1 MCGPVLARTLNP
13 PTDWRR
19 SKAGE
24 GPTVNVRGIARLGT
38 LAVGLGIGTAWAH
51 TPVASADSSADWS
64 STIDSLLSGASPAPA
79 TPIDLDISF
88 DGYTIYAGGGSAD
101 AITNTG
107 DYSLAIAY
115 GADAYAATGGTGDVA
130 VADGS
135 GALAWAVGGTGDV
148 SEAVGTNADAWAGG
162 YGEGVTGADY
172 DTAIDI
178 GNNSVPAAYGTD
190 IGAYAGNS
198 GLAGGTDG
206 GTGVHDTAIDIG
218 NNTNDSGGDGSNDG
232 AFAGAGGLGNGSGDG
247 NSDTAIDVGNNSGS
261 GFDGSFAV
269 EGNGNYASESGDGTG
284 PGDYIYAG
292 QGNDN
297 TAIGAGDT
305 LGVDAY
311 GGNDNYAYV
320 DGPTDST
327 ALAYDGDSNIAYV
340 SDPFGAGGSPDS
352 AVAGG
357 SGFSNDLAEV
367 LFAHGNATADTAPL
381 LYDIISLFGNF
392 SGSL

>member
-1 MCGPVLARTLNP
+1 M
-13 PTDWRR
+13 
-19 SKAGE
+19 
-24 GPTVNVRGIARLGT
+24 VNVHGMARLGV
-38 LAVGLGIGTAWAH
+38 LAVGLGIGAAWAH
-51 TPVASADSSADWS
+51 TPIASADSSTDWLS
-64 STIDSLLSGASPAPA
+64 SIDSLLSGASPAPA
-79 TPIDLDISF
+79 TPIDLVISF
-88 DGYTIYAGGGSAD
+88 DGYTIYDGLGSAE
-101 AITNTG
+101 AVTTTG

-115 GADAYAATGGTGDVA
+115 GADAYAAAGGTGGMA

-135 GALAWAVGGTGDV
+135 GALAWAVGGNGDV
-148 SEAVGTNADAWAGG
+148 AEAVGTNADAWAGAANMISS
-162 YGEGVTGADY
+162 GADY

-178 GNNSVPAAYGTD
+178 GNNSVPAAYGSD
-190 IGAYAGNS
+190 QGAYAGWSN
-198 GLAGGTDG
+198 LNDGGTDG

-218 NNTNDSGGDGSNDG
+218 NNTGNGGVDNSDG

-247 NSDTAIDVGNNSGS
+247 NNDTAIDVGNNSG
-261 GFDGSFAV
+261 GFDGAFSV
-269 EGNGNYASESGDGTG
+269 EGNGNYASESGNGTG

-340 SDPFGAGGSPDS
+340 SDPFGAAGPPDS

-357 SGFSNDLAEV
+357 GFSNDLAEV
-367 LFAHGNATADTAPL
+367 LLAHGNATADTANL
-381 LYDIISLFGNF
+381 LYDIVSLFGNF
-392 SGSL
+392 TGSL

>member
-1 MCGPVLARTLNP
+1 M
-13 PTDWRR
+13 
-19 SKAGE
+19 
-24 GPTVNVRGIARLGT
+24 VNVHGVARLGV
-38 LAVGLGIGTAWAH
+38 LAVGLGIGTGWAH
-51 TPVASADSSADWS
+51 APLASADSSSDWLS
-64 STIDSLLSGASPAPA
+64 SIDSLLSGASPAPA
-79 TPIDLDISF
+79 TPLDLSISF
-88 DGYTIYAGGGSAD
+88 DGYSIYNGGGSAEAD
-101 AITNTG
+101 TNTG

-115 GADAYAATGGTGDVA
+115 GDNATAIAGSTGGVAVADGADAYAGAGTLGTGDVA

-135 GALAWAVGGTGDV
+135 GALAWAAGGNGDV
-148 SEAVGTNADAWAGG
+148 AEAVGTNADAWAGAAG
-162 YGEGVTGADY
+162 MGVTGADY

-178 GNNSVPAAYGTD
+178 GNNSVPATYGTD

-198 GLAGGTDG
+198 DLAGGTDG

-218 NNTNDSGGDGSNDG
+218 TNTNDSGGDVSNDG

-340 SDPFGAGGSPDS
+340 SDPFDAAGSPDS
-352 AVAGG
+352 AVAGD
-357 SGFSNDLAEV
+357 GFSNDLAEV
-367 LFAHGNATADTAPL
+367 LFAHGNATADTANL
-381 LYDIISLFGNF
+381 LYDIVSLFGNF
-392 SGSL
+392 TGSL

>member
-1 MCGPVLARTLNP
+1 M
-13 PTDWRR
+13 
-19 SKAGE
+19 
-24 GPTVNVRGIARLGT
+24 VNVHGMARLGV
-38 LAVGLGIGTAWAH
+38 LAVGLGIGAGWAH
-51 TPVASADSSADWS
+51 MPVASADSSGDWLS
-64 STIDSLLSGASPAPA
+64 SIDSLLSGASPAPA
-79 TPIDLDISF
+79 TPIDLAISF
-88 DGYTIYAGGGSAD
+88 DGYSIYNGGGSAEAD
-101 AITNTG
+101 TNTG

-115 GADAYAATGGTGDVA
+115 GDHATAIAGSTGGVAVADGADAYAGAGTLGTGDVA
-130 VADGS
+130 IADGS
-135 GALAWAVGGTGDV
+135 GALAWAAGGNGDV
-148 SEAVGTNADAWAGG
+148 AEAVGTNADAYAGAAG
-162 YGEGVTGADY
+162 MGVTGADS

-178 GNNSVPAAYGTD
+178 GNNSVPASYGTD

-198 GLAGGTDG
+198 DLSGGTDG

-327 ALAYDGDSNIAYV
+327 ALAYDGDSNIAYTF
-340 SDPFGAGGSPDS
+340 DPFGAAGSIDH
-352 AVAGG
+352 ATAGG
-357 SGFSNDLAEV
+357 GFSNDLAEV
-367 LFAHGNATADTAPL
+367 LFTHGSATADTANL
-381 LYDIISLFGNF
+381 LYDIVSLFGNF
-392 SGSL
+392 SGSF